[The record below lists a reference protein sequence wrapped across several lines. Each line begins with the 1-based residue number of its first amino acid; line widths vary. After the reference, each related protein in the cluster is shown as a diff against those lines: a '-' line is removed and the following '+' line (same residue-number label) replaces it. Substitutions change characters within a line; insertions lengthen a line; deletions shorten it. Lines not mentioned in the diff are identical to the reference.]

1 MIKPFLVNK
10 DVRHARIFLNFQ
22 VKNGSFIAIVIIL
35 LSRQTTQILAKPDL
49 LRLRTVG
56 TASSIWLGALWY
68 QVFSLVSRRCLPSE
82 EEPPAM
88 HFPAISKHSA
98 LPLNI

>member
-56 TASSIWLGALWY
+56 TASSICLLLRQGEAWS
-68 QVFSLVSRRCLPSE
+68 SLVSSISPSE
-82 EEPPAM
+82 QEVPA
-88 HFPAISKHSA
+88 
-98 LPLNI
+98 